1 MDGFYVILGGNLLE
15 EEVASAEPSYTS
27 PVRFLQTTIEAQELA
42 LVNDSPLAL
51 LAVGNP
57 VSSMVA
63 FEEFAESWME
73 KVRHTAEQQRRK
85 PTVRRGAVDP
95 AVTYRGYAGGYE
107 LELRPTGNASAPY
120 VGVIRYHEQIH
131 SCPDGKDCVITAV
144 VPIAEIFRF
153 QRGRWVY

>member
-1 MDGFYVILGGNLLE
+1 MIQRRRAPLLACAA
-15 EEVASAEPSYTS
+15 VT
-27 PVRFLQTTIEAQELA
+27 
-42 LVNDSPLAL
+42 LAL
-51 LAVGNP
+51 LAPAANAAADEP
-57 VSSMVA
+57 AAPAPASPNDRARSA